1 MYEGGTNILIFKNIE
16 SIKLG
21 NLTSIAAETNK
32 IEALE
37 AFSRIWMPQIQNI
50 RLCKVI
56 FIQITATSLLS
67 GT

>member
-37 AFSRIWMPQIQNI
+37 AFRRIWMPQIQNI
-50 RLCKVI
+50 RRCKII

-67 GT
+67 GM